1 MHDLGAQ
8 PTAAPLPVPTGP
20 ALTGP
25 AVPAPAA
32 APASPARTG
41 ALFHTLLAVGAFSV
55 NAALLTATI
64 LTLSLKASAIDP
76 ARATT
81 ILSVTATVGAVFTI
95 VGYPLVGRLSDRT
108 TGRFGRRRPYLVGG
122 AVLLAAGAALMVQAA
137 STPVLVA
144 AHALLSTGYV
154 TSLVAASALVPDQVP
169 AERRGP
175 SSTIVG
181 LSTPIGALLGL
192 FIAQLVQPNLT
203 AMILLP
209 AGLGVVGSL
218 ALALGVQ
225 DAPLAPGKR
234 PAFALRDLVGT
245 YWVNPLRAPAFAWA
259 WTSRILIFL
268 GVSAVNAYQAFY
280 LIMVQHVD
288 PAEVAGKIFLATV
301 LLTGASLAVAPLAA
315 RISDRTGRRKPF
327 VLAAAVVFAV
337 GLTLVTTAGSFAAF
351 LVAVTVMGVG
361 QGVYLAVDFALVTQ
375 VLPDPENPAK
385 DLGLM
390 NLANTLPSSIVPAVA
405 PALLAI
411 GAGAG
416 QQNFTALFGFGA
428 IAAVLG
434 ALAILP
440 IRGAR

>member
-1 MHDLGAQ
+1 VHDLGAQ
-8 PTAAPLPVPTGP
+8 PPAAS
-20 ALTGP
+20 
-25 AVPAPAA
+25 PAA
-32 APASPARTG
+32 AGAHPAPDPSPSAPHRAG
-41 ALFHTLLAVGAFSV
+41 ALFHTLLAFGTFSV

-64 LTLSLKASAIDP
+64 LTLSLKAAEIDP

-81 ILSVTATVGAVFTI
+81 VLSVTATVGAVFTI

-122 AVLLAAGAALMVQAA
+122 AVLIAAGAGLMVQAA
-137 STPVLVA
+137 STPVLVV

-154 TSLVAASALVPDQVP
+154 TSLVAASALVPDQVT
-169 AERRGP
+169 ADRRGP
-175 SSTIVG
+175 SSTVVG
-181 LSTPIGALLGL
+181 LSTPVGALLGL
-192 FIAQLVQPNLT
+192 FIAQLVQPDLT

-209 AGLGVVGSL
+209 AGLGTVGSL
-218 ALALGVQ
+218 ALALGVH
-225 DAPLAPGKR
+225 DAPLAAERR
-234 PAFALRDLVGT
+234 PAFGLRDLVGT

-280 LIMVQHVD
+280 LIMVQHID
-288 PAEVAGKIFLATV
+288 PAEVAGRIFLATH
-301 LLTGASLAVAPLAA
+301 LLTGATLAVAPLAA
-315 RISDRTGRRKPF
+315 HVSDRTGRRKPF
-327 VLAAAVVFAV
+327 VLAAAVVFAA
-337 GLTLVTTAGSFAAF
+337 GLALVTTAGSFAAF

-416 QQNFTALFGFGA
+416 EQNFTALFGFGA